1 MAENVKSSKIR
12 SHHNRQVCEGDTI
25 IVKLS
30 ESKVLEVYLSLVAS
44 LQDYFQNLVIGID
57 YSDIDLYRVI

>member
-1 MAENVKSSKIR
+1 MTGNVKSSKIR

-57 YSDIDLYRVI
+57 YSDIDLYSVI

>member
-1 MAENVKSSKIR
+1 MAEKVKSSKIR
-12 SHHNRQVCEGDTI
+12 SHHNRQVCDGDII

-57 YSDIDLYRVI
+57 YSDIDLYSVI

>member
-1 MAENVKSSKIR
+1 MRGGHYNSE
-12 SHHNRQVCEGDTI
+12 
-25 IVKLS
+25 LS